1 MTRTAL
7 LFAAVL
13 LSLILCGFLPP
24 LLVERGVPPA
34 FALLVFPLAIASSLF
49 ISLYYAMPPGA
60 ARDVVPSLLAALCL
74 QLPSVLA
81 VGAQG
86 LPIIGGVVDK
96 FLNFMKF
103 VAALA
108 FLGFAFMML
117 SGIRML
123 GKPGA
128 FIAAVGSLALASAI
142 AFERV
147 MPMGVG
153 GPAGVDLGR
162 LSMVAVVAS
171 VIFLF
176 LLFVAGRGR
185 E

>member
-1 MTRTAL
+1 VTRTVL
-7 LFAAVL
+7 LSAAVL
-13 LSLILCGFLPP
+13 LSLVLCGFLPP

-34 FALLVFPLAIASSLF
+34 FALLVFPMAIASSLF

-60 ARDVVPSLLAALCL
+60 ARNVVPSLLTALCL
-74 QLPSVLA
+74 QLPGVLA